1 MLHDAGSRRKKKVTC
16 MSVVAISAD
25 DFTEQEA
32 PVVAIVALPT
42 AKNADDLKSNGND
55 RLISLAECAY

>member
-1 MLHDAGSRRKKKVTC
+1 

>member
-1 MLHDAGSRRKKKVTC
+1 

-42 AKNADDLKSNGND
+42 AKDADELKSNGND
-55 RLISLAECAY
+55 RSISLTEYTY

>member
-1 MLHDAGSRRKKKVTC
+1 MMPDQGEKKVTC

-42 AKNADDLKSNGND
+42 AKDADELKSNGND
-55 RLISLAECAY
+55 RSISLTEYTY